1 MVSVNN
7 SVDIPQL
14 SIINASE
21 KRTHITVI
29 ATIFLIV
36 LNVLGYYM
44 WNVVKSAY
52 IQLKEEEN
60 QPDSSSDLHEL
71 RDQGAVNAGQS
82 QCWTTMNSFQDTMDL
97 CPTNPSPPFNSKNVT
112 FSPYHGDVISCSYY

>member
-7 SVDIPQL
+7 YVDIPQL
-14 SIINASE
+14 SIINAIE
-21 KRTHITVI
+21 KRTHIIVI

-36 LNVLGYYM
+36 LNVLGYYI

-71 RDQGAVNAGQS
+71 
-82 QCWTTMNSFQDTMDL
+82 
-97 CPTNPSPPFNSKNVT
+97 
-112 FSPYHGDVISCSYY
+112 